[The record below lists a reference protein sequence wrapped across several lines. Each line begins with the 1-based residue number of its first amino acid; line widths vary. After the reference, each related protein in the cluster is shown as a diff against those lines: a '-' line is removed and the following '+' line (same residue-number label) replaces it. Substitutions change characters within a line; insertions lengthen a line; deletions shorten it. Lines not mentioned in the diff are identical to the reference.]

1 MEIDGRSAYA
11 RAAALG
17 AVAGMRSVVAPAV
30 VSHWLSRTHKARESL
45 HASPLRFL
53 GHERAAKTLRMIAA
67 GEIVVD
73 KLPGMPDRTEPP
85 ILAARLASG
94 ALAGAAVVTAA
105 RRSAWI
111 GALAGAVAAFAA
123 AHLFMRARR
132 QIARR
137 ADLPD
142 PLIAA
147 AEDVLAIGAGRRALR

>member
-1 MEIDGRSAYA
+1 MEYDGRSAYA

-30 VSHWLSRTHKARESL
+30 VSHWLSRTHDARESL
-45 HASPLRFL
+45 RTSPLRFL
-53 GHERAAKTLRMIAA
+53 GHERAAKTLRMAAA
-67 GEIVVD
+67 GEFVVD

-85 ILAARLASG
+85 FIATRLAAG
-94 ALAGAAVVTAA
+94 ALAGATVASAA

-111 GALAGAVAAFAA
+111 GALAGAAAAFAA

-132 QIARR
+132 QIVRR

-142 PLIAA
+142 PLVAA
-147 AEDVLAIGAGRRALR
+147 AEDALAIGAGRRALG